1 MKFYRIQGESG
12 WYSWEDLHN
21 LYGYTET
28 PSLSLQ
34 YKSAASETW
43 GEYAASGYSDN
54 AFEDLAACSYFVSGE
69 PGWGG
74 LNGLATVLHLYPA
87 VCSDGPNVTNGVV
100 TSPTATYD
108 FNGETFYLIRNDVA
122 HGWIAGA
129 DLSSYGWEIEDDTQ
143 YELLFFDT
151 TTSKVTYGVES
162 VNEFAFVEAGY
173 FTIDDGA
180 DVVFVKQSQFPI
192 VCTYTESIASQ
203 SIAPDAGFA
212 TGLPYYDSKLYAV
225 QTSDGVNVTRSGWEA
240 GEEPVDPGYIDVLL
254 GLKYQNDDWIAVDV
268 SNDYYWA
275 GILNSSDQS
284 RLSALGLVE
293 SGSSYPYKELF
304 YRLENDY
311 TFIALYSDIGE
322 TVISTTPSD
331 FSVAGRSAHGGNV
344 ATIVCT
350 GSYGTLAKTW
360 KCRIAARTLYKLYL
374 KADQTEQY
382 MYEYTWYTLYDED
395 GNQATSVPDTYNDP
409 SMRQYFIGYYLVDQ
423 TEIENSIISAFDF
436 IMQNGVPKVRA
447 DRNYANMIGFV
458 FSSLN
463 P

>member
-100 TSPTATYD
+100 SSPTATYD
-108 FNGETFYLIRNDVA
+108 FNGETFYLIRDDVA

-162 VNEFAFVEAGY
+162 LNEFAFVEAGY
-173 FTIDDGA
+173 FTIDGA
-180 DVVFVKQSQFPI
+180 DDVVFVEQSQFPI

-203 SIAPDAGFA
+203 SVAPDAGFA

-254 GLKYQNDDWIAVDV
+254 GLRYDPSISDWKTVAFDQTPLSEENFWWACVLTQADADALQAFGVTYHEPSSIWGGQKYTGPIGNVVYD
-268 SNDYYWA
+268 SDY
-275 GILNSSDQS
+275 
-284 RLSALGLVE
+284 
-293 SGSSYPYKELF
+293 SYEFL
-304 YRLENDY
+304 
-311 TFIALYSDIGE
+311 ALYSDMGE
-322 TVISTTPSD
+322 TEAAQDIWSVITLDYLVKNNQDLLVIWDKIVNSSTP
-331 FSVAGRSAHGGNV
+331 V
-344 ATIVCT
+344 
-350 GSYGTLAKTW
+350 KTW
-360 KCRIAARTLYKLYL
+360 KCRIR
-374 KADQTEQY
+374 
-382 MYEYTWYTLYDED
+382 
-395 GNQATSVPDTYNDP
+395 
-409 SMRQYFIGYYLVDQ
+409 R
-423 TEIENSIISAFDF
+423 NSQGA
-436 IMQNGVPKVRA
+436 
-447 DRNYANMIGFV
+447 
-458 FSSLN
+458 
-463 P
+463 

>member
-87 VCSDGPNVTNGVV
+87 VCADGPNVTNGVV

-108 FNGETFYLIRNDVA
+108 FNGETFYLIRDDVA

-151 TTSKVTYGVES
+151 TTGKVTYGVES

-173 FTIDDGA
+173 FTIDGA
-180 DVVFVKQSQFPI
+180 DDVVFVEQSQFPI
-192 VCTYTESIASQ
+192 VCTYTESIVSQ
-203 SIAPDAGFA
+203 SVAPDAGFA
-212 TGLPYYDSKLYAV
+212 TGLPYYDSKLYSV

-240 GEEPVDPGYIDVLL
+240 GPDMPNLYATNKTSSTLTVTSCTVHFIDSTDASLVTV
-254 GLKYQNDDWIAVDV
+254 YD
-268 SNDYYWA
+268 SNDAPCDAFQYSLSGVPWWYVLDGVHNAWVDDLSGIGYHLPTPPTPRTKRGYVYKTMSYYGVNYGYLTYTAA
-275 GILNSSDQS
+275 GSDFISPNMSKNYVVVSINSSPVFDPSTIELSNQS
-284 RLSALGLVE
+284 SPPRV
-293 SGSSYPYKELF
+293 
-304 YRLENDY
+304 
-311 TFIALYSDIGE
+311 
-322 TVISTTPSD
+322 
-331 FSVAGRSAHGGNV
+331 V
-344 ATIVCT
+344 ATCYNPFN
-350 GSYGTLAKTW
+350 GSLWYVD
-360 KCRIAARTLYKLYL
+360 Y
-374 KADQTEQY
+374 
-382 MYEYTWYTLYDED
+382 YEID
-395 GNQATSVPDTYNDP
+395 A
-409 SMRQYFIGYYLVDQ
+409 
-423 TEIENSIISAFDF
+423 
-436 IMQNGVPKVRA
+436 
-447 DRNYANMIGFV
+447 
-458 FSSLN
+458 
-463 P
+463 

>member
-100 TSPTATYD
+100 SSPTATYD
-108 FNGETFYLIRNDVA
+108 FNGETFYLIRDDVA

-162 VNEFAFVEAGY
+162 LNELVFVEAGY

-180 DVVFVKQSQFPI
+180 DVVFVEQSQFPV
-192 VCTYTESIASQ
+192 VCTYTENIASQ
-203 SIAPDAGFA
+203 SVAPDAGFA
-212 TGLPYYDSKLYAV
+212 TGLPYYDSKVYSV

-240 GEEPVDPGYIDVLL
+240 GEEPDTPNLYATNKTSSTITVTSCTVHFIDSADASLVTV
-254 GLKYQNDDWIAVDV
+254 YD
-268 SNDYYWA
+268 SNDAPCDAFQYSLSGVPWWYVLDGVHDAWVDD
-275 GILNSSDQS
+275 LSS
-284 RLSALGLVE
+284 
-293 SGSSYPYKELF
+293 
-304 YRLENDY
+304 
-311 TFIALYSDIGE
+311 
-322 TVISTTPSD
+322 
-331 FSVAGRSAHGGNV
+331 
-344 ATIVCT
+344 
-350 GSYGTLAKTW
+350 
-360 KCRIAARTLYKLYL
+360 
-374 KADQTEQY
+374 
-382 MYEYTWYTLYDED
+382 
-395 GNQATSVPDTYNDP
+395 
-409 SMRQYFIGYYLVDQ
+409 IGYHLPTPTTQRAWLTTSGPHSDKYLNTGTEYSVVDSHDTHIPYDSTKTYILVGVYKINGTQ
-423 TEIENSIISAFDF
+423 VQGSFSLVSGGDGYGNTILKIVNNSTRTEVGYLD
-436 IMQNGVPKVRA
+436 
-447 DRNYANMIGFV
+447 YYTT
-458 FSSLN
+458 
-463 P
+463 